1 MLFKENRDINNSFVK
16 IINDFIGRVSGK
28 LNMTN
33 FEITNIIC
41 HILDGL
47 VLPELHSLT
56 SYIWTNHESVQ
67 ITQNQF
73 FNFCIESLSG
83 VANAQSDG
91 VDPEDFIWW
100 LAAILQTWVEAIPPN
115 VIRAC
120 VKEWSIAERK
130 IAGQRY
136 PKNPET
142 YGTEIHQYVIQK
154 LTEISE
160 TEHGSRYEALQKLNV
175 SRDLD
180 HLFEVYGQKKSSR
193 DIIRKICSSL
203 MDFHKY
209 GDHQYVTKFKY
220 HINAWLTFIKSE
232 HAVSAVFHEDCSASQ
247 QRHIDFVRGLGDEK
261 NDTVKSFVE
270 YLIFVIGNISTFS
283 CRAALEFWLFWLSQL
298 RGCDY
303 DGNSGIEDFFPI
315 LKEWGRCLSEMDLKF
330 LVEGSSTP
338 SSSTT
343 DPEEKNVPFIFP
355 SSFILFANS
364 IWIKEQSGYDDS
376 VKNKAI
382 QTLAL
387 ELTSL
392 VLSETDIENIEN
404 VFGKMTNKMLA
415 KNKHAE
421 TQSHLADYLHLHDAD
436 DNDLDWER
444 FVELVCDYLLK
455 IIECMD
461 KRVTYK
467 NLYLNIGLWRD
478 HLSRIRYGVEDGD
491 RCKYLREKF
500 MPTFYSVLPYLC
512 ISSSNCLK
520 CMENLHSPTL
530 HIDESE
536 KKRLAELLAKLRGT
550 TKKRRLV

>member
-1 MLFKENRDINNSFVK
+1 MLFKENRDNNNSFVN
-16 IINDFIGRVSGK
+16 IINDFIRRVSDK
-28 LNMTN
+28 LNITN

-83 VANAQSDG
+83 VANQQSDG
-91 VDPEDFIWW
+91 VDSEDFIWW

-115 VIRAC
+115 VIQAC

-142 YGTEIHQYVIQK
+142 YGMEIYQYAIQK
-154 LTEISE
+154 LREISE

-193 DIIRKICSSL
+193 DIMRKICSSL

-209 GDHQYVTKFKY
+209 GDQQYVTKFKH
-220 HINAWLTFIKSE
+220 HIKAWLTFIKSE
-232 HAVSAVFHEDCSASQ
+232 HDVSAVFHEECSASQ
-247 QRHIDFVRGLGDEK
+247 QYHIDFVRGLGDEK
-261 NDTVKSFVE
+261 NDTIKSFVK
-270 YLIFVIGNISTFS
+270 YLIFVITNISTFS

-298 RGCDY
+298 TGCDY
-303 DGNSGIEDFFPI
+303 DGNRSIEDFFGN

-330 LVEGSSTP
+330 LVEGSSA

-343 DPEEKNVPFIFP
+343 TIPEEKNIPLIFS
-355 SSFILFANS
+355 SSFVLFATS
-364 IWIKEQSGYDDS
+364 MCIKEHSNYEDS
-376 VKNKAI
+376 VKDKAI
-382 QTLAL
+382 QTLAF
-387 ELTSL
+387 EWISM
-392 VLSETDIENIEN
+392 VLRETDMENIGI
-404 VFGKMTNKMLA
+404 VFGKMTNEMLA

-421 TQSHLADYLHLHDAD
+421 TQNHLADYLLLHDAD

-467 NLYLNIGLWRD
+467 NLYLNIGLWRE
-478 HLSRIRYGVEDGD
+478 HLLKIRFNVKNGD

-500 MPTFYSVLPYLC
+500 MPQFYILLPYLC
-512 ISSSNCLK
+512 ISVSNCPK
-520 CMENLHSPTL
+520 CMKNEHSPTF
-530 HIDESE
+530 HIDGKE
-536 KKRLAELLAKLRGT
+536 KQRLAEILVKLGGN